1 MFDHPAASAR
11 SRPSNA
17 ESTDV
22 PRGKRA
28 TPATARLTRWGIGI
42 ATVLLLWA
50 IGPRWACAQLVGR
63 DLPSTAYFAAFSLFY
78 DGEYEDALDVFEQQ
92 LRGAMRVGSSRWI
105 DSICYYTMIGECYY
119 RMGRFDQA
127 LASYTAAAQ
136 LMLAYRDWVLHVQYP
151 PQIQPLSLGSTNR
164 RFPWANRTRAS
175 VFGEFPDRM
184 GINIGQSIISREQ
197 IIRQG
202 GGVVTNPHTLVV
214 DVDEVMRCSVLAIR
228 RRNELLGP
236 LAPHDEVTKQLLTY
250 YSSRPG
256 LPNHWSQCWMD
267 VHLGMALLGAGKD
280 SEAVSTLTRGTLAAG
295 RFEHPL
301 SGQALLALGNLA
313 MERGDYK
320 SAIVFY
326 QEASIDSVVYPD
338 PGLTEEALQRAATA
352 YMLANPGK
360 TYPALGPALDWAK
373 RQRYTTMYASLSLAA
388 ADNALQNG
396 DVNSASRFLSQAQSA
411 LARRTAWNS
420 RLGARHQYLS
430 AVLAYRT
437 GRYTDGES
445 ALQAALGY
453 MSHGGLWLYHLKQLQ
468 SAYASG
474 QINLRGPITPRAA
487 TDLYARLLRTPN
499 GVDWDLDPLEALS
512 IAVTPHL
519 GAYEQWFL
527 IALER
532 KSFEEAIEISDYG
545 RQHRF
550 LTTLPLGGRL
560 FSLRRLLESDPAT
573 LPPTAQQQRQL
584 LLTRYPDY
592 AKLADQAKAL
602 RASLAGV
609 SPVPQ
614 SETEAKRLLA
624 VLGQLA
630 TVGAQ
635 QELIIRQMSI
645 ERNAVA
651 SLFPLVVPTK
661 EIQARIPEGTAV
673 LAFYQVGNDMYGVLM
688 NRTRYATWRVPT
700 TAYFARE
707 IAALETA
714 MGLIDANREMNVEDL
729 QKSDWKAAAK
739 RAAQVLL
746 RDSPLDPADE
756 FPELVIVPDG
766 LLWYLPFEA
775 LPTTAE
781 DDALPWIALHQIR
794 YAPTV
799 SSAVNFGRPLPTTGT
814 TGVILGKLHPREEAE
829 APQFAFEK
837 LAAASP
843 QTVAVTQEPRTVP
856 SPVLASLFNRLIVWD
871 DLQNLD
877 QGVYGWIPAPFSRT
891 PNGNTL
897 DHWLELPWGRPAMMI
912 LPGYHTPAESGLRRL
927 PASLPPGRDMFLS
940 TCALMAGGTQS
951 IVLSRWRNGGR
962 TTVEQIAE
970 FLKQQP
976 DMTPSEAFQRSVL
989 VAADLPVDPQAEPR
1003 VRADPKD
1010 PPIKTDHPFFWASL
1024 MLLDSGVPP
1033 QKEQAVPEQP
1043 PEMRPAPQGPVNPR
1057 PAPAAPAVQ
1066 PQGDGE
1072 QVEPAQPA
1080 EGAPKEPDAQEKPRA
1095 GRQRLPIENLPGLPD
1110 PLK

>member
-1 MFDHPAASAR
+1 MLDHPAASAR
-11 SRPSNA
+11 SRRWNAVSNA
-17 ESTDV
+17 MPSGRRNTST
-22 PRGKRA
+22 A
-28 TPATARLTRWGIGI
+28 ARLAGWSIGI
-42 ATVLLLWA
+42 ATFALLALLA
-50 IGPRWACAQLVGR
+50 PRPACAQVGR
-63 DLPSTAYFAAFSLFY
+63 SLPSTAYFAAFPLFH
-78 DGEYEDALDVFEQQ
+78 DGEYEDALDIFQQ
-92 LRGAMRVGSSRWI
+92 ELRGAMRIGSSRWI

-119 RMGRFDQA
+119 RMGQFDQA

-136 LMLAYRDWVLHVQYP
+136 IMLAYPDWVIHVQYP

-164 RFPWANRTRAS
+164 RFPWANRTRTS
-175 VFGEFPDRM
+175 LFGQFPDRM
-184 GINIGQSIISREQ
+184 GINIGQSIISTEQ
-197 IIRQG
+197 IVRQG
-202 GGVVTNPHTLVV
+202 GGVVTTPHTLVV

-236 LAPHDEVTKQLLTY
+236 LGPHDEVTKQLVAY
-250 YSSRPG
+250 YSRRPG

-267 VHLGMALLGAGKD
+267 VHLGMALLGAEKD
-280 SEAVSTLTRGTLAAG
+280 AEAISTLTRSTLAAG

-301 SGQALLALGNLA
+301 SGQALLALGDLA
-313 MERGDYK
+313 MRRGDYK
-320 SAIVFY
+320 SAVVFY
-326 QEASIDSVVYPD
+326 QEASIDSVIYPD
-338 PGLTEEALQRAATA
+338 PALTEEALQRAAAA
-352 YMLANPGK
+352 YMLGNPGK
-360 TYPALGPALDWAK
+360 TYPALSPALEWAK
-373 RQRYTTMYASLSLAA
+373 RQRYTTMYAALSLAA
-388 ADNALQNG
+388 ADNALANG
-396 DVNSASRFLSQAQSA
+396 DVNSASRFLGQAQGS
-411 LARRTAWNS
+411 LVRRTAWRS
-420 RLGARHQYLS
+420 RLGAWHQYLT
-430 AVLAYRT
+430 AVAAYRR
-437 GRYTDGES
+437 GRFNEGES

-453 MSHGGLWLYHLKQLQ
+453 MSHGSLWLYHLKHLQ
-468 SAYASG
+468 TAYSSG
-474 QINLRGPITPRAA
+474 QINLRGPITPRTAM
-487 TDLYARLLRTPN
+487 DLYARLLRTPN
-499 GVDWDLDPLEALS
+499 GVDWDFDPLEALS
-512 IAVTPHL
+512 VTVTPHAA
-519 GAYEQWFL
+519 AYEQWFL

-550 LTTLPLGGRL
+550 LSTLPLGGRL
-560 FSLRRLLESDPAT
+560 FLLRRLLESDPAT

-602 RASLAGV
+602 RATLAGV

-614 SETEAKRLLA
+614 SETEAKRLLG

-630 TVGAQ
+630 TIGAQ

-651 SLFPLVVPTK
+651 ALFPPVVPTK
-661 EIQARIPEGTAV
+661 ELQARIPDGTAV

-700 TAYFARE
+700 SAYFGRE
-707 IAALETA
+707 IGTFETA
-714 MGLIDANREMNVEDL
+714 LGLIDPNREMTVEEL
-729 QKSDWKAAAK
+729 QTTDWKAAAK

-746 RDSPLDPADE
+746 RDSPFDPAAE

-766 LLWYLPFEA
+766 LLWYVPFEA
-775 LPTTAE
+775 LPTTDA
-781 DDALPWIALHQIR
+781 DDALPWIALHRIR

-799 SSAVNFGRPLPTTGT
+799 SLTVNYGQPLPTGGT

-829 APQFAFEK
+829 AAQFAFEK
-837 LAAASP
+837 LAAAAP

-856 SPVLASLFNRLIVWD
+856 SPVLASLFTRLVVWD
-871 DLQNLD
+871 DLQNMD

-897 DHWLELPWGRPAMMI
+897 DRWFELPWGRPAMMI
-912 LPGYHTPAESGLRRL
+912 LPGYHTPAESGLRRM
-927 PASLPPGRDMFLS
+927 PASLPPGRDVFLS

-962 TTVEQIAE
+962 TTAEQIAE

-989 VAADLPVDPQAEPR
+989 VAADLPIDPQAEPR

-1010 PPIKTDHPFFWASL
+1010 PAIKAEHPFFWASM
-1024 MLLDSGVPP
+1024 MLLDSGTPP
-1033 QKEQAVPEQP
+1033 QQQQEPPEQP
-1043 PEMRPAPQGPVNPR
+1043 PELRPAPANPQ
-1057 PAPAAPAVQ
+1057 PAPAAPAAQ
-1066 PQGDGE
+1066 PAQE
-1072 QVEPAQPA
+1072 NEPEAQPAQPPA
-1080 EGAPKEPDAQEKPRA
+1080 EGENAPEAEEKPPA